1 MTKTLFTGMAIS
13 LAGLAGSC
21 TQGSTPQGQT
31 ECVPACDGRVCGDD
45 GCGGAC
51 GSCDGDTVCG
61 TDGQCR
67 ATDACDRSCA
77 DLGLTCGD
85 HCGSSCGTCGADQA
99 CVDGACACAA
109 SCVGKACGDDDGC
122 GQACTPCASDENCS
136 DCALRLHV
144 VDREVVGGVLRSVT
158 VALDYHPTAGAALPG
173 IADIRMRLTGP
184 ATLERVGT
192 GQALIDAGKAP
203 HADPVTGKPFRM
215 LADDSVQILVLATGN
230 VDPIGAGRWLVMQL
244 RLGSDGQPA
253 TRPVA
258 LELVVRESI
267 LAPPAAD
274 QLLWS
279 GGFGAPVVI
288 WPGANDAP

>member
-1 MTKTLFTGMAIS
+1 VTKTLFTGVAVC

-21 TQGSTPQGQT
+21 TQTSTPSGPT
-31 ECVPACDGRVCGDD
+31 ECVPACDGRTCGDD
-45 GCGGAC
+45 GCGAVC
-51 GSCDGDTVCG
+51 GSCDGDAVCG
-61 TDGQCR
+61 ADGQCR
-67 ATDACDRSCA
+67 AADACDESCS

-85 HCGSSCGTCGADQA
+85 HCGRSCGICDPGDA

-109 SCVGKACGDDDGC
+109 SCAGKACGDDDGC

-144 VDREVVGGVLRSVT
+144 VDREVVAGVVRSVT
-158 VALDYHPTAGAALPG
+158 VALDYQPPAGAALPG
-173 IADIRMRLTGP
+173 VADIRMRLTGP

-192 GQALIDAGKAP
+192 GQALIDADKAP
-203 HADPVTGKPFRM
+203 HADPATGKPFRT
-215 LADDSVQILVLATGN
+215 LADDSVQILVLSTGN
-230 VDPIGAGRWLVMQL
+230 VDPIGAGRWLLLQL
-244 RLGSDGQPA
+244 RLGADGQPA

-258 LELVVRESI
+258 LELIVRESI

-279 GGFGAPVVI
+279 ADFGAPVVI
-288 WPGANDAP
+288 WPGATHAP